1 VISRPRHWKVC
12 SRKSLMIAL
21 GIVLVVIGF
30 VATIPLLWT
39 MGLVVVIV
47 GGVLGIAGYSSHQ
60 VGGRRHWY

>member
-1 VISRPRHWKVC
+1 
-12 SRKSLMIAL
+12 MIAL

-60 VGGRRHWY
+60 VGGRRPWY